1 MELELRN
8 ISVTLSDKKILRSIN
23 LKVENGE
30 FISLLG
36 ASGCGKSTL
45 LKTIAGLINQ
55 DEGSVV
61 LGGNIIDKTP
71 AHKRR
76 TVIVFQDLRL
86 FPHMTVAENISFPLK
101 MLGIDKNERR
111 KEAINLLGKV
121 KLEGYENKHVNKMSG
136 GQIQRVALARA
147 LAAKPVVLLLD
158 ESFSSLDIN
167 LRKDMQEL
175 VLELQRE
182 YRITTILVTHDQE
195 EALTMSDRIAFM
207 HNGQIEQYDTPE
219 NIFQNPINTTVA
231 DYFSKG
237 TYVHGKIINNK
248 FISQLFSSN
257 VDRENGKYKC
267 LIRPSAIKINKFKNG
282 EYIVEGKIYQ
292 GNSYLLKL
300 NNTTNS
306 NLKLESIVPDFT
318 AILEGDRVNIELDK
332 DKLIFIPEK
341 QACS

>member
-1 MELELRN
+1 M
-8 ISVTLSDKKILRSIN
+8 
-23 LKVENGE
+23 
-30 FISLLG
+30 
-36 ASGCGKSTL
+36 
-45 LKTIAGLINQ
+45 
-55 DEGSVV
+55 
-61 LGGNIIDKTP
+61 
-71 AHKRR
+71 
-76 TVIVFQDLRL
+76 
-86 FPHMTVAENISFPLK
+86 
-101 MLGIDKNERR
+101 
-111 KEAINLLGKV
+111 
-121 KLEGYENKHVNKMSG
+121 
-136 GQIQRVALARA
+136 
-147 LAAKPVVLLLD
+147 
-158 ESFSSLDIN
+158 
-167 LRKDMQEL
+167 
-175 VLELQRE
+175 ELQRE

>member
-8 ISVTLSDKKILRSIN
+8 ISVALSGKKILKSIN

-55 DEGSVV
+55 DGGSVV
-61 LGGNIIDKTP
+61 LGGNIIDRTP

-101 MLGIDKNERR
+101 MLGMDKNKRR
-111 KEAINLLGKV
+111 EEAINLLEKV
-121 KLEGYENKHVNKMSG
+121 RLEGYADKHVDKMSG

-147 LAAKPVVLLLD
+147 LAAKPMVLLLD

-182 YRITTILVTHDQE
+182 YKITTILVTHDQE

-207 HNGQIEQYDTPE
+207 HDGQIEQYDTPE
-219 NIFQNPINTTVA
+219 NIFKNPINTTVA

-257 VDRENGKYKC
+257 VDKENGEYKC
-267 LIRPSAIKINKFKNG
+267 LIRPSAIKINKFRNG
-282 EYIVEGKIYQ
+282 EYTVEEKIYQ
-292 GNSYLLKL
+292 GDSYLLKL
-300 NNTTNS
+300 NNTDS

-318 AILEGDRVNIELDK
+318 TIIEGDRVNVELNGER
-332 DKLIFIPEK
+332 LIFIPER